1 MPHSHSAI
9 TQARGSDDIKYT
21 YPIHQLK
28 QAHGK
33 VTLVSKI
40 MYGIYQKYK
49 NNEGKWTNK
58 I

>member
-49 NNEGKWTNK
+49 NNEGK
-58 I
+58 